1 MWTRVYFDY
10 FVEIGNAPLSS
21 EVIAL
26 LVLCVVCV
34 CLGQAAGGQR
44 SRLEETGCV
53 LQRAGGAAGGEGKKL
68 SVYTVGSSDRTSPN
82 QTKDIINC

>member
-53 LQRAGGAAGGEGKKL
+53 LQRAGGAAGGEGK
-68 SVYTVGSSDRTSPN
+68 TVFTLWDPLIAPVL
-82 QTKDIINC
+82 TKPKI